1 MSLPNAPG
9 VMERVIAAVC
19 QIVLWVTST
28 VIFLILTA
36 NTLLRY
42 STGASLQWANEVPEL
57 LFPWLVMAGVVLAA
71 LHGSHIAT
79 TFLMES
85 LPAGARRVLG
95 TAGWLAVSG
104 LYLALSKATYSLLE
118 IVHDEKSPILQVPS
132 SVTYGCVMF
141 AMLLLALLALQ
152 SAWRCARYGADAAT
166 ADSGV
171 SAAQG

>member
-1 MSLPNAPG
+1 MSQPHAPG

-19 QIVLWVTST
+19 QLVLWVTST
-28 VIFLILTA
+28 IIFLILTA

-85 LPAGARRVLG
+85 LPAAARRVLG
-95 TAGWLAVSG
+95 TGGWLVVCG
-104 LYLALSKATYSLLE
+104 LYLALSKATYGLLE
-118 IVHDEKSPILQVPS
+118 IVHDEKSPILQGPS
-132 SVTYGCVMF
+132 SVTYGCVMG
-141 AMLLLALLALQ
+141 AMLLLAVLALQ
-152 SAWRCARYGADAAT
+152 AAWRCARHGVGTGGSGGAST
-166 ADSGV
+166 
-171 SAAQG
+171 AQG